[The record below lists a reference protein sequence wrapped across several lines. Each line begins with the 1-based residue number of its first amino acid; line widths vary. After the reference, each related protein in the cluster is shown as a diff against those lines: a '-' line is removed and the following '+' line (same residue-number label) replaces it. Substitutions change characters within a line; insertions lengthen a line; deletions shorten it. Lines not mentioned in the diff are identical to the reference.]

1 LYSMEMYRVG
11 ETYHSSVHPA
21 GSGWGGA
28 IVPADVRLV
37 LEVQD
42 IDPTNPATLLA
53 PATVLYDNVI
63 ASAPG
68 FCTYAL
74 VNAVSMQ
81 CSIAFTYVA
90 HLALP
95 EVRTSS
101 VNTDGSFSTF
111 VTELVGPAADGG
123 QCLITSGPGLSFY
136 VQYKPV
142 TNQLIV
148 ASYRGS
154 GRAVAQV
161 ENATSVAAIA
171 SGADDGTRG
180 SVIVAKNPQAGTY
193 GTWSDFLPGSAS
205 DIFPGDEVTVNVAS
219 RGAAFTAIVREV
231 NIQIADPADDRS
243 FYTIGFAN
251 DLASPLAIEYI
262 STSTTISLEDMPPL
276 LQTAQV
282 GNYYQEDLT
291 EAQITSVTSTT
302 VEIDAGLAPPAG
314 FGIEI
319 RTNNFGWGEAN
330 GRNLLGRFN
339 TQTFSLARLASA
351 QTYFLRLYDSSS
363 PPKYSRYASALHV
376 DRPL

>member
-1 LYSMEMYRVG
+1 V
-11 ETYHSSVHPA
+11 
-21 GSGWGGA
+21 
-28 IVPADVRLV
+28 
-37 LEVQD
+37 
-42 IDPTNPATLLA
+42 
-53 PATVLYDNVI
+53 
-63 ASAPG
+63 
-68 FCTYAL
+68 
-74 VNAVSMQ
+74 
-81 CSIAFTYVA
+81 
-90 HLALP
+90 
-95 EVRTSS
+95 
-101 VNTDGSFSTF
+101 
-111 VTELVGPAADGG
+111 
-123 QCLITSGPGLSFY
+123 
-136 VQYKPV
+136 
-142 TNQLIV
+142 IV

-180 SVIVAKNPQAGTY
+180 SVIVAKNPQARTDTDCENAALAILDDGAGTAWAGTY